1 VQPPS
6 AQGPLT
12 SGSRPILHAPSGR
25 RFDLAEEQPADLIR
39 FLADLHDNLPHHE
52 HGLTCLTAGGDQ
64 RVYVMKCAGGSYS
77 VRHYPGSGHHGDHRV
92 IPESDEHR
100 RGKDYSLRA
109 LETAGIPAGTEI
121 RSDNGTKS
129 DVAAFG
135 TVAIAAEIQTSY
147 INAPDVKRRDTRARR
162 ATAIITPG
170 FARPLPHGL
179 QPIWAQLPPG
189 NPGWLYRVPSV
200 QSTIRYAVWGDHLPA
215 PGTVG
220 ALGVRRIEAEPCRPG
235 SRWRQ
240 CPRTGR
246 TWCRSWHPIVSAPDS
261 EDKRDRHTI
270 DGVYVMA
277 ARSLLQPLRYH
288 TGAVYL
294 VTPED
299 AARYEELG
307 GSGEYVPG
315 QAVDRAKR
323 LGPCSYPGHAPSI
336 PHLASASPLSLETQA
351 RNEGYAGRLHAARA
365 GHAPR
370 QRTALISPAER
381 TPLGT
386 CSLCG
391 QEHEVCQFGQGLI
404 CMRTNCQNPHHRS
417 ASTG

>member
-1 VQPPS
+1 MQPRS
-6 AQGPLT
+6 AQETPT
-12 SGSRPILHAPSGR
+12 SGSRPILHVPTGR
-25 RFDLAEEQPADLIR
+25 WFDLAERQPADLIR
-39 FLADLHDNLPHHE
+39 FLAGLHDDLPHSE

-64 RVYVMKCAGGSYS
+64 RVYVVRCAGGGYS

-109 LETAGIPAGTEI
+109 LESAGIPGGTEI

-147 INAPDVKRRDTRARR
+147 IRAPDVKRRDTRARR

-170 FARPLPHGL
+170 FARPLPSGL
-179 QPIWAQLPPG
+179 QPIWAQLHSG
-189 NPGWLYRVPSV
+189 NAGWLYQVPSV
-200 QSTIRYAVWGDHLPA
+200 QSTISYRVWGEHLPA

-235 SRWRQ
+235 SRWPQ

-246 TWCRSWHPIVSAPDS
+246 MWCDSWHPIVSAPDS
-261 EDKRDRHTI
+261 DEKRDRHTI
-270 DGVYVMA
+270 DDVYVMA

-307 GSGEYVPG
+307 GRGEYAAG
-315 QAVDRAKR
+315 RAGDRASARR
-323 LGPCSYPGHAPSI
+323 LGPCGYRGHTPGTQQLP
-336 PHLASASPLSLETQA
+336 PLESQV
-351 RNEGYAGRLHAARA
+351 RSEGYAGLPRAHKPRARA
-365 GHAPR
+365 
-370 QRTALISPAER
+370 ALKTSGER

-386 CSLCG
+386 CSLCR
-391 QEHEVCQFGQGLI
+391 QEHEVCQFGQGLV
-404 CMRTNCQNPHHRS
+404 CVRPNCQNPHHRS
-417 ASTG
+417 TSTG